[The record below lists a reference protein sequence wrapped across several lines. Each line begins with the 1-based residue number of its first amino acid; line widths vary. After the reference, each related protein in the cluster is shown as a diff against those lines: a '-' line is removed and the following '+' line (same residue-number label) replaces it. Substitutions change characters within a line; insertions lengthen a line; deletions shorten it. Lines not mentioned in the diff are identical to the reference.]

1 LGEGTPTSALEAMTC
16 GLPVISSNAG
26 GLNNIIKDHINGF
39 IISSFSINQ
48 FIDKLRLVKSDP
60 GLRKNMF
67 INNVELAKKYK
78 WEFVA
83 KNITDKTIRCFDGK
97 K

>member
-1 LGEGTPTSALEAMTC
+1 MAC

-26 GLNNIIKDHINGF
+26 GLNNIIKEYINGF
-39 IISSFSINQ
+39 IIDSFSINL
-48 FIDKLRLVKSDP
+48 FVDKLRLVKRDP

-78 WEFVA
+78 WESVA
-83 KNITDKTIRCFDGK
+83 KNITDKTVHCFDEK